1 VYPRAKRVEPV
12 RRSNEEK
19 SMSNSFKALVTLGL
33 VALLAACAAPMS
45 DDAMQE
51 PIVAEQP
58 SSKL

>member
-1 VYPRAKRVEPV
+1 
-12 RRSNEEK
+12 
-19 SMSNSFKALVTLGL
+19 MSNSFKALVTLGL